1 MKLVVTSFWIF
12 PCDLLYVEAEVGD
25 NGHFR
30 VLGPVNGNPNDEFYP
45 WQKDYLEAISIP
57 EAWGILDS
65 TAKRTPVTIAIIDE
79 GIEATHPDL
88 KGTVIKGY
96 NVVDKNDDTRPR
108 GPHGT
113 YMAGIVGAIRNNKIG
128 IAGVLDSVRI
138 LPIFDG
144 EVSTYSAIE
153 DAFTYLIN
161 KREGDVRVIL
171 MTAGSDS
178 TSSQAVT
185 EKIREATAAGMLV
198 VITAGNEHLDLDK
211 APYFPC
217 SFSRSPTDGVLCV
230 AATYGSNMQLEDK
243 SNFGSAVDIAAP
255 GYDIATTFLEGVYGT
270 TSGTSGAAAIV
281 AGIAGML
288 YSLEPSLEVKLTPAY
303 IKSIIKDT
311 ATGGIKGSKG
321 KKTMSFG
328 RVNAAAAVNKI
339 LGKKKV

>member
-12 PCDLLYVEAEVGD
+12 SCDLLYVEAEVGE
-25 NGHFR
+25 NGHFH
-30 VLGPVNGNPNDEFYP
+30 VLGPVNGDPNDEFYFR
-45 WQKDYLEAISIP
+45 QKNYLEAISIP
-57 EAWGILDS
+57 KAWDILDS
-65 TAKRTPVTIAIIDE
+65 TAKRTPVTIAIIDD
-79 GIEATHPDL
+79 GVEATHPDL

-96 NVVDKNDDTRPR
+96 NVVDKSDDTSPR
-108 GPHGT
+108 GSHGT
-113 YMAGIVGAIRNNKIG
+113 SNSGIVGAIRNNKIG
-128 IAGVLDSVRI
+128 IAGILDSVRI

-144 EVSTYSAIE
+144 EVSTWPAIE

-161 KREGDVRVIL
+161 KGKGDVRVIL
-171 MTAGSDS
+171 MTEGSDS

-198 VITAGNEHLDLDK
+198 VVAAGNEHLDLDK

-230 AATYGSNMQLEDK
+230 AATYGTKMQLMDE

-255 GYDIATTFLEGVYGT
+255 GYNIATTLPQGECGPI
-270 TSGTSGAAAIV
+270 SGTSGAAAIV